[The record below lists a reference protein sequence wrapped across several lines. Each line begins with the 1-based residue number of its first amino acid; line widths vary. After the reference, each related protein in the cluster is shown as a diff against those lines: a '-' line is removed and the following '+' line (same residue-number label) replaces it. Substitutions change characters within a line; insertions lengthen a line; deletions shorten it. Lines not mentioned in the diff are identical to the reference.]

1 MRAAI
6 AKRFSG
12 DAAPERLRFFR
23 IQSVSVTRRV
33 LGSAPARGSARVTGR
48 RQPPSSALPPTC
60 IKTVTYFYGQSGL
73 IKILGWCGFIDVFLR
88 SSLFCTQIISLCKNI
103 FRTYSLIEKL
113 CRDCIDI
120 RLLNLHLLRD
130 IKKRSEKSFSNEVR
144 GYCKQNT
151 RLRLAV
157 ARDRAN
163 LLFCSAHADW
173 LPWLVFTIYF
183 MKMKY
188 QEK

>member
-1 MRAAI
+1 MGFLKGKSTLMIFDRHANL
-6 AKRFSG
+6 KYKY
-12 DAAPERLRFFR
+12 
-23 IQSVSVTRRV
+23 
-33 LGSAPARGSARVTGR
+33 GSRNFWCRGYYVD
-48 RQPPSSALPPTC
+48 
-60 IKTVTYFYGQSGL
+60 TVTYFYGQSGL
-73 IKILGWCGFIDVFLR
+73 IKILGWCGFIDDFLR

-130 IKKRSEKSFSNEVR
+130 IKKLSEKSFSNEVR
-144 GYCKQNT
+144 DYCKQNT